1 MTTHAPLLLSLLPL
15 SLFTGARDDPADWPQ
30 YGGPLMDRSARGT
43 IAARSWPPSGPP
55 EVWRTPTPGGF
66 SSFVVGGGRVFTL
79 VTRDRSETCIAL
91 DADTGKEL
99 WAKNLGE
106 SEYDGGGNAGADG
119 NKGGDGPR
127 CTPSVMDG
135 RVYVYDAHMVL
146 SALDAGTGE
155 LLWRQDVAT
164 EHGGREI
171 RWQNATSP
179 LVGDRLV
186 FVAGGGRGRS
196 LLAFDKNSGKLS
208 WSSGDER
215 MTHAT
220 PVLARIHGRE
230 QVVFLVQSGLVAVDP
245 GTGEELWRAPYSYR
259 TSSAAS
265 PVVHENLVY
274 VSAGYGVGAGV
285 FEVEK
290 KGSRLEARNVW
301 HKRNDLMNHWSTPV
315 CKDGYL
321 YGMFGFKKYGKG
333 PLKCVDMRT
342 GKVVWSQAGFGPGN
356 CIRVGDDLLALSDK
370 GELVL
375 VSADPAGYRE
385 LARADVLKGKVWSS
399 PSYADGQVYARST
412 VEGVR
417 LDLGTGSAR

>member
-1 MTTHAPLLLSLLPL
+1 MTTHALLLLPL
-15 SLFTGARDDPADWPQ
+15 PLFTGPTDDPADWPQ
-30 YGGPLMDRSARGT
+30 YGGPLMDRSAKGT
-43 IAARSWPPSGPP
+43 IAARNWPPSGPP

-66 SSFVVGGGRVFTL
+66 SSFVVAGDRVFTL

-91 DADTGKEL
+91 DAGTGKEL
-99 WAKNLGE
+99 WARELGKG
-106 SEYDGGGNAGADG
+106 EYDGGGNAGADD

-127 CTPSVMDG
+127 CTPSVSDG

-146 SALDAGTGE
+146 SAMEAGTGE
-155 LLWRQDVAT
+155 LLWRQDIPAD
-164 EHGGREI
+164 HGGREI
-171 RWQNATSP
+171 RWQNATCP
-179 LVGDRLV
+179 LVGERLV
-186 FVAGGGRGRS
+186 FVAGGGRDRS
-196 LLAFDKNSGKLS
+196 LLAFDKVDGKIA

-230 QVVFLVQSGLVAVDP
+230 QVVFLVQSGLIAVDP
-245 GTGEELWRAPYSYR
+245 GDGEELWRAPYTYR

-274 VSAGYGVGAGV
+274 VSAGYGVGV
-285 FEVEK
+285 FEIEK
-290 KGSRLEARNVW
+290 KGPRLEARNVW
-301 HKRNDLMNHWSTPV
+301 HRRNELMNHWSTPV
-315 CKDGYL
+315 CKDGFL
-321 YGMFGFKKYGKG
+321 YGMFSFKKYGNG

-342 GKVVWSQAGFGPGN
+342 GEVAWSQDGFGPGN
-356 CIRVGDDLLALSDK
+356 CIRVGDDLLALSDR

-375 VSADPAGYRE
+375 VAADPARYRE
-385 LARADVLKGKVWSS
+385 IARADILKGKVWSS
-399 PSYADGQVYARST
+399 PSYADGQLYARST